1 MLWKGNASLIGC
13 KGTKK
18 NAHAQAKRAFFF
30 EKCERTGVS
39 PAFRE
44 RTFEVDFAMFE

>member
-1 MLWKGNASLIGC
+1 MRKQSE
-13 KGTKK
+13 
-18 NAHAQAKRAFFF
+18 HFFF